1 MKDKVKLLL
10 INPTAPQWRVVE
22 GCAPRRRTSVFRF
35 SMLSSL
41 YVAASVPPY
50 VGVRII
56 DEDTEPI
63 DFDTDADVVGI
74 SFMTFNAPRAYEIAE
89 KFRNEKGKTV
99 IFGGYHPTFMPAE
112 AIQYSDAI
120 CMGEA
125 ENNLPQMIDD
135 YRSGRLKQFYK
146 NGLVDLRGLPVPD
159 RSLVR
164 KSSYVTPDAVQATR
178 GCPNKCKFCSI
189 TSFFGNKFRA
199 RPVDEV
205 IDELKTLGGSL
216 VFMDDNIIADRDYAK
231 ELFSRMAPLKRKW
244 FSQSSIAIAYDE
256 ELLRLAARSGC
267 RGMFIGLESLSQENL
282 NGCNKNFNRAT
293 DYIRA
298 IQKIHSAGIGVFAGI
313 VFGMDSD
320 KPDVFGKTLEFLY
333 TAQADALQ
341 ATILTPFPG
350 TPLFE
355 EMQKERRITDR
366 DWSKYDFGHV
376 VFEPKHM
383 SAHTLKKGHDW
394 VLTNFYSKRSIVRRL
409 WHALG
414 HLSPWV
420 VFKAEFPLN
429 LGYRSRLMA
438 DGTFGDADKS
448 DRLSRKARD
457 SKRLSRCGSLH

>member
-1 MKDKVKLLL
+1 
-10 INPTAPQWRVVE
+10 
-22 GCAPRRRTSVFRF
+22 
-35 SMLSSL
+35 
-41 YVAASVPPY
+41 
-50 VGVRII
+50 
-56 DEDTEPI
+56 
-63 DFDTDADVVGI
+63 
-74 SFMTFNAPRAYEIAE
+74 
-89 KFRNEKGKTV
+89 
-99 IFGGYHPTFMPAE
+99 
-112 AIQYSDAI
+112 
-120 CMGEA
+120 
-125 ENNLPQMIDD
+125 
-135 YRSGRLKQFYK
+135 
-146 NGLVDLRGLPVPD
+146 
-159 RSLVR
+159 
-164 KSSYVTPDAVQATR
+164 
-178 GCPNKCKFCSI
+178 
-189 TSFFGNKFRA
+189 
-199 RPVDEV
+199 
-205 IDELKTLGGSL
+205 
-216 VFMDDNIIADRDYAK
+216 
-231 ELFSRMAPLKRKW
+231 
-244 FSQSSIAIAYDE
+244 
-256 ELLRLAARSGC
+256 
-267 RGMFIGLESLSQENL
+267 MFIGLESLSQENL

-355 EMQKERRITDR
+355 EMQKEGRITDR